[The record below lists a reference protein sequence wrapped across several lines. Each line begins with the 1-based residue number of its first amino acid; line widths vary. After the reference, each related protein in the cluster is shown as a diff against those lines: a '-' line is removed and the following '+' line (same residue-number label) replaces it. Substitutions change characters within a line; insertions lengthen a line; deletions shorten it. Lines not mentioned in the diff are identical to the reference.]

1 MKNGRLIARIV
12 FLLYLAAV
20 LYLCFGNFSDMS
32 SVAKHFLGI
41 ESDKVVHFLMFLPF
55 PVLFYMAF
63 GWRTRNPWHSILL
76 AVATSIDA
84 LAVGFSFAMIQEE
97 HVARAF
103 LVIGLTSFVV
113 SFLAYTFV
121 KRLSNPKISR
131 YAEIVGG
138 IVLILIG
145 LKILFV

>member
-1 MKNGRLIARIV
+1 MKNGRLIARVV

-32 SVAKHFLGI
+32 SVAKRFLGI

-76 AVATSIDA
+76 AIIIAAGTELVQDLIPY
-84 LAVGFSFAMIQEE
+84 
-97 HVARAF
+97 RASDIVDF
-103 LVIGLTSFVV
+103 MAD
-113 SFLAYTFV
+113 FLA
-121 KRLSNPKISR
+121 LCIS
-131 YAEIVGG
+131 AV
-138 IVLILIG
+138 VTLIIDLN
-145 LKILFV
+145 KTARHA

>member
-1 MKNGRLIARIV
+1 MKNGRLIARVV

-63 GWRTRNPWHSILL
+63 GWRTCNPWHSILL
-76 AVATSIDA
+76 AVAILALGSIIAAGTEFVQD
-84 LAVGFSFAMIQEE
+84 LIPY
-97 HVARAF
+97 RASDI
-103 LVIGLTSFVV
+103 VD
-113 SFLAYTFV
+113 FLADF
-121 KRLSNPKISR
+121 LALCIS
-131 YAEIVGG
+131 AV
-138 IVLILIG
+138 VTLIIDLNRTARHA
-145 LKILFV
+145 